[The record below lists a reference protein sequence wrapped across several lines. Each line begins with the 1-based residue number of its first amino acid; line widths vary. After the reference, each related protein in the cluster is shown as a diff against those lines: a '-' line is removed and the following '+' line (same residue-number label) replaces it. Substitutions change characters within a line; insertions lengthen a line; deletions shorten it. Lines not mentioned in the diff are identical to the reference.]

1 MRHAA
6 SATPEG
12 RVPTPRTCMRC
23 LHAGEL
29 LTVIAALFGLALPMQ
44 TAAEPGVASAASA
57 AAPLDKALVA
67 RILTLDPE
75 RISERDVREVL
86 SRAPAPRIIAL
97 SGSVAIVTM
106 EPFAQFLF
114 AMGYPEERIRNPR
127 DGSFA
132 YSSYGS
138 STVLAGELAW
148 HYERDGMVPLLIGHS
163 QGGMLVLKTLH
174 ELSGAFG
181 DTIPVVDPRTGET
194 LPRSTI
200 VDPSD
205 GTVRPVVGLRV
216 PYAAALA
223 TGKLP
228 RLLLGQWTM
237 LAKLRDVP
245 DTVGEFTG
253 FVIEWDPIAG
263 TFPGAEPY
271 AASGTAVVRNV
282 TLPASYSHIGL
293 PRTEHLAAHPMTR
306 AWIEAY
312 APHADAVVPP
322 GDAELDN
329 TNILHA
335 ADIWHS
341 VKKHW
346 CLEAQ
351 RLARAQ
357 ADR

>member
-1 MRHAA
+1 
-6 SATPEG
+6 
-12 RVPTPRTCMRC
+12 
-23 LHAGEL
+23 
-29 LTVIAALFGLALPMQ
+29 
-44 TAAEPGVASAASA
+44 
-57 AAPLDKALVA
+57 
-67 RILTLDPE
+67 
-75 RISERDVREVL
+75 VL

-97 SGSVAIVTM
+97 SGSVALVTM
-106 EPFAQFLF
+106 EAFARFLV

-127 DGSFA
+127 DGSYA
-132 YSSYGS
+132 YSSFGS
-138 STVLAGELAW
+138 STALAGELAW
-148 HYERDGMVPLLIGHS
+148 YYERDGMVPLLIGHS
-163 QGGMLVLKTLH
+163 QGGMLALRTLH

-181 DTIPVVDPRTGET
+181 DALSVVDPMTGET
-194 LPRSTI
+194 LPRATI
-200 VDPSD
+200 VDPAD

-228 RLLLGQWTM
+228 RLLLGQWAM

-293 PRTEHLAAHPMTR
+293 PRTAHLAANPVTR

-312 APHADAVVPP
+312 APGAVAPLADP
-322 GDAELDN
+322 GIDN

-341 VKKHW
+341 VKKQW
-346 CLEAQ
+346 CLAAQ
-351 RLARAQ
+351 RLTRARNG
-357 ADR
+357 R